1 MQDQWAIML
10 LSLFALAATIYLVVR
25 SVVDWRARNV
35 RWAVVGT
42 LIATLG
48 VVTMFVPVKTH
59 AVKIDLPVN

>member
-10 LSLFALAATIYLVVR
+10 LSLFAVAATIYLIVR
-25 SVVDWRARNV
+25 SVFDWRARNL

-42 LIATLG
+42 VIAALG

-59 AVKIDLPVN
+59 AVKIDLPRN